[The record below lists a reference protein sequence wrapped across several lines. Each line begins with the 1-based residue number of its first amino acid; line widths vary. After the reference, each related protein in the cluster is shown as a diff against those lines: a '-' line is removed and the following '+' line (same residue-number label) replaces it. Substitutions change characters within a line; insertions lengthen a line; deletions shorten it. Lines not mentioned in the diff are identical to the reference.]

1 MVEPFV
7 KKSFIFGL
15 QNVLPPEFTIADK
28 NTIELFQIYDQEK
41 VNKVFHEKIS
51 PQVTMFDFK
60 HFIEDAPE
68 DITLFHF
75 GTRSSDQT
83 QRIFALNAQDTSKIE
98 QQLSKSKDSVL
109 QCHSMELNDLQRLAR
124 DIEGEMNSERLKQ
137 TLKNDKSF
145 KVNRIL
151 CLDPQKVYR
160 SDKLGQYLPSATTI
174 IFTNWKGCGLQKCTY
189 NDEESDTSPPLWK
202 DSFRYAIR
210 TKTHANPR
218 LNDQHILH
226 HASVKNYAKRY
237 LKHLGYTES
246 FVSVHVRIERLL
258 KLSIEKNNPNFVQ
271 RCLKELLVIAHNLTY
286 SGNKNT
292 KTLLLTDVGS
302 KYGTST
308 CRRGKQ
314 CNTSHTR
321 LIMSQ
326 LQELGLQ
333 HNWYDPSV
341 FNSTENSGYVSLVEM
356 HMLALGEQLLL
367 VGFGGFQAIAKSLFL
382 SYGHSNNDVNHIC
395 HS

>member
-1 MVEPFV
+1 M
-7 KKSFIFGL
+7 
-15 QNVLPPEFTIADK
+15 
-28 NTIELFQIYDQEK
+28 
-41 VNKVFHEKIS
+41 
-51 PQVTMFDFK
+51 
-60 HFIEDAPE
+60 
-68 DITLFHF
+68 
-75 GTRSSDQT
+75 
-83 QRIFALNAQDTSKIE
+83 
-98 QQLSKSKDSVL
+98 
-109 QCHSMELNDLQRLAR
+109 
-124 DIEGEMNSERLKQ
+124 
-137 TLKNDKSF
+137 
-145 KVNRIL
+145 
-151 CLDPQKVYR
+151 
-160 SDKLGQYLPSATTI
+160 PSATTI

-218 LNDQHILH
+218 LNNQHILH
-226 HASVKNYAKRY
+226 HASVENYAKRY
-237 LKHLGYTES
+237 LKHLGYTEL
-246 FVSVHVRIERLL
+246 FVSIHVRIERLL

-271 RCLKELLVIAHNLTY
+271 RCLKELLIIAHNLTY

-308 CRRGKQ
+308 CRRGKK
-314 CNTSHTR
+314 CNTSRTR

-356 HMLALGEQLLL
+356 HMLTLGEQLLL